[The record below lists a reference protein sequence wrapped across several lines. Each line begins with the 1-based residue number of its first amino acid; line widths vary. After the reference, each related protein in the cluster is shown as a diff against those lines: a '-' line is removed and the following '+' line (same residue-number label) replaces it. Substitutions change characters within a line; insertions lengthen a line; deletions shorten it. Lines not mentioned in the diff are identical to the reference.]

1 MAMKSW
7 RVSPTAT
14 TTTTARTT
22 SMMKSSAE
30 ASHAPSRGFLA
41 ARVPLYQRRIE
52 DVLARAL
59 EIESGATERLLQA
72 MRYSTLAGGK
82 RVRPVLVYA
91 TGEALG
97 APLETLDAAAAAVE
111 LIHVYSLVH
120 DDLPAMDNDDLRRG
134 RPTCHRAFDEATAI
148 LTGDALQARAFE
160 LLTHAPA
167 SIAPAAR
174 LEMLRVLA
182 DAIGT
187 RGMAGGQAIDLESVK
202 QTLDEAALER
212 MHRQKTGALIQASVL
227 LGAISAGLQSAPER
241 AALTEFGAEI
251 GLAFQI
257 QDDIL
262 DVEGTTTEL
271 GKRAG
276 ADADR
281 VKPTYPSV
289 LGLDRARAEAI
300 ARRDRALAAL
310 APLGPRFA
318 PLSEFAHF
326 LVARVN

>member
-1 MAMKSW
+1 M
-7 RVSPTAT
+7 TG
-14 TTTTARTT
+14 
-22 SMMKSSAE
+22 AE
-30 ASHAPSRGFLA
+30 AARAPGPDFLA
-41 ARVPLYQRRIE
+41 ARVPDYQSRIE
-52 DVLARAL
+52 AVLARAL
-59 EIESGATERLLQA
+59 EIDGAATPRLVEG

-148 LTGDALQARAFE
+148 LVGDALQARAFE
-160 LLTHAPA
+160 VLAHAPA
-167 SIAPAAR
+167 QVPANAR
-174 LEMLRVLA
+174 LEMLKVLA

-187 RGMAGGQAIDLESVK
+187 RGMAGGQAIDLEAVRQS
-202 QTLDEAALER
+202 LDEAALER

-227 LGAISAGLQSAPER
+227 LGAISAAGPDLPER
-241 AALTEFGAEI
+241 AALAEFGAEI

-262 DVEGTTTEL
+262 DVEGSTTIL

-281 VKPTYPSV
+281 IKPTYPSV
-289 LGLDRARAEAI
+289 LGLDAARVQAI
-300 ARRDRALAAL
+300 RRRDRAIAAL
-310 APLGPRFA
+310 APYGGRFA
-318 PLSEFAHF
+318 SLAEFAGF
-326 LVARVN
+326 LVSRAS

>member
-1 MAMKSW
+1 MTPSAEG
-7 RVSPTAT
+7 
-14 TTTTARTT
+14 ARTT
-22 SMMKSSAE
+22 QS
-30 ASHAPSRGFLA
+30 GFLA
-41 ARVPLYQRRIE
+41 SRVPLYQRRIE
-52 DVLARAL
+52 EVLARAL
-59 EIESGATERLLQA
+59 DIPGAATERLIES

-82 RVRPVLVYA
+82 RVRPVLVYT

-97 APLETLDAAAAAVE
+97 ASLELLDAAAAAVE

-120 DDLPAMDNDDLRRG
+120 DDLPAMDDDDLRRG

-148 LTGDALQARAFE
+148 LTGDALQARAFDV
-160 LLTHAPA
+160 LAQ
-167 SIAPAAR
+167 APAAIPANAR
-174 LEMLRVLA
+174 IEMLRVLA

-187 RGMAGGQAIDLESVK
+187 RGMAGGQAIDLEAVKKSVS
-202 QTLDEAALER
+202 AAELER

-227 LGAISAGLQSAPER
+227 LGAISAGLSDVPQR
-241 AALTEFGAEI
+241 AALELFGAEI

-262 DVEGTTTEL
+262 DVEGNTSTL

-289 LGLDRARAEAI
+289 LGLEKARAEAQT
-300 ARRDRALAAL
+300 RRDRAIAAL
-310 APLGPRFA
+310 SPWKERFEPLA
-318 PLSEFAHF
+318 EFAGF
-326 LVARVN
+326 LVARSS

>member
-1 MAMKSW
+1 VTP
-7 RVSPTAT
+7 R
-14 TTTTARTT
+14 
-22 SMMKSSAE
+22 
-30 ASHAPSRGFLA
+30 FLA
-41 ARVPLYQRRIE
+41 DRVPLYQQRIE
-52 DVLARAL
+52 DVLSRAL
-59 EIESGATERLLQA
+59 TIDGAATPRLLEA
-72 MRYSTLAGGK
+72 MRYSTLSGGK
-82 RVRPVLVYA
+82 RIRPVLVYA

-97 APLETLDAAAAAVE
+97 APLELLDAAAAAVE

-148 LTGDALQARAFE
+148 LVGDALQARAFE
-160 LLTHAPA
+160 VLANAPA
-167 SIAPAAR
+167 AINASAR

-187 RGMAGGQAIDLESVK
+187 RGMAGGQAIDLEAVK
-202 QTLDEAALER
+202 QSLSEAALER

-227 LGAISAGLQSAPER
+227 LGAISAGGLDAPMR

-262 DVEGTTTEL
+262 DVEGTTSSL

-289 LGLDRARAEAI
+289 MGLEKSREKAF
-300 ARRDRALAAL
+300 ARRDRATAAL
-310 APLGPRFA
+310 APWASRFA
-318 PLSEFAHF
+318 SLSEFANF
-326 LVARVN
+326 LVARAN